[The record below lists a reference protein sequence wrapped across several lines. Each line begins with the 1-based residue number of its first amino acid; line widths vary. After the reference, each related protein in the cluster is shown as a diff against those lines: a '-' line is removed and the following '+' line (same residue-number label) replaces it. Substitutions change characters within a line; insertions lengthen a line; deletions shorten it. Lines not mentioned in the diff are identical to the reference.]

1 VDQYE
6 LSLTDLLAYQER
18 IESLRDWP
26 MDASAFRRF
35 GLYLLIPLGS
45 WLGSALV
52 ERLLDRFWS

>member
-1 VDQYE
+1 
-6 LSLTDLLAYQER
+6 
-18 IESLRDWP
+18 

-35 GLYLLIPLGS
+35 GFYLLIPLGS